1 MTHLCSSSWC
11 APIGDNFHGWC
22 ALIGDK
28 SHVGRERDTCSPKLQ
43 LTTSFFLGKV
53 NIQLNFLGEMMVV
66 FVFTAGELSTRER
79 SVSQLVWATAAS
91 IWQDLAA
98 SSCSL
103 PPCI

>member
-1 MTHLCSSSWC
+1 MTRVRL
-11 APIGDNFHGWC
+11 
-22 ALIGDK
+22 
-28 SHVGRERDTCSPKLQ
+28 RLQ

-53 NIQLNFLGEMMVV
+53 NIQLNCLNAMIVV
-66 FVFTAGELSTRER
+66 LVFIAGGLSTRER
-79 SVSQLVWATAAS
+79 PVSQLVWATAAS